1 MMGSRKITETL
12 AGENLEGLQP
22 RTLNWGGGLIAS
34 TVQPGSE
41 VKRGLNE
48 KGCFTMGVS

>member
-22 RTLNWGGGLIAS
+22 RTLNWGGGLNCLYCAAW
-34 TVQPGSE
+34 
-41 VKRGLNE
+41 
-48 KGCFTMGVS
+48 F